1 MIYRTVVSIFSR
13 VIDSILNIGNKVFF
27 FLRRSLTEI
36 TKQIK
41 GRMLHGIT
49 F

>member
-1 MIYRTVVSIFSR
+1 MIYCTVVSIFIR
-13 VIDSILNIGNKVFF
+13 VIDSILNIGNRVVVFF
-27 FLRRSLTEI
+27 LISLTEI